1 MPLEDNDLL
10 ASLGSGDRDLLSAR
24 SLSTSLKTGA
34 VLFEPGD
41 LVDAVYVPLNAS
53 LASFVVALD
62 GGPPVE
68 TALVGREGMIGSIF
82 SRGHLPAFAQ
92 ATVVQGGDFLRI
104 GYSDLDDARQRSPT
118 IATLIARYA
127 DCMVAQILQ
136 SVACNAVHTLE
147 QRAARWLA
155 AAVDRTGDRNIS
167 MTQEQLG
174 ALLGAGR
181 SYTSRQIQRF
191 KSDDLV
197 RTRRGGI
204 AVIDYDGI
212 LLRACSC
219 HTKVRRH
226 FETVLYNAPIATK
239 VVG

>member
-1 MPLEDNDLL
+1 MPLEGNDLL
-10 ASLGSGDRDLLSAR
+10 ASLGPGDRALLSAR
-24 SLSTSLKTGA
+24 STLMSLKTGD

-62 GGPPVE
+62 NGPPVE
-68 TALVGREGMIGSIF
+68 TALVGREGMIGCTA
-82 SRGHLPAFAQ
+82 SRGHLLAFAR
-92 ATVVQGGDFLRI
+92 ASVVQGGDFLRI
-104 GYSDLDDARQRSPT
+104 ASSDLDDARQCST
-118 IATLIARYA
+118 AIATLIARYA

-174 ALLGAGR
+174 ALLGTGR

-212 LLRACSC
+212 LSRACSC
-219 HTKVRRH
+219 HLKVRRH
-226 FETVLYNAPIATK
+226 FETVLYDAPAATK
-239 VVG
+239 ATA